1 ILFSPLP
8 AGLDPTS
15 VRVSGRGTPGVTIR
29 GVEVRALHQ
38 APAPSPEA
46 EALEATLLE
55 LTHQQAL
62 ALERRKTLGVLRDF
76 LNGLK
81 AAADETTSRDLV
93 SRGFPTGDW
102 GNAFDFLSSR
112 FDRVSLEEQEIDRTC
127 SKRSKELDAT
137 RARLAETA
145 STRAPDRY
153 SAEVLVG
160 STQGGTTRLSLT
172 YLVSGATWAPL
183 YDARLHPAEAR
194 ISIDWLAQVRQTT
207 GEDW

>member
-1 ILFSPLP
+1 MSRAVPSLFLAVLVLTSPAPARGAETRATSEPLPTASRVTAVVIYRQHALVTREAEVVLAGTAARILFSPLP

-127 SKRSKELDAT
+127 S
-137 RARLAETA
+137 
-145 STRAPDRY
+145 
-153 SAEVLVG
+153 
-160 STQGGTTRLSLT
+160 
-172 YLVSGATWAPL
+172 
-183 YDARLHPAEAR
+183 
-194 ISIDWLAQVRQTT
+194 
-207 GEDW
+207 